1 MSQKHER
8 RSRVAA
14 ELEKLDFGDPRRAA
28 RGQLIAERLA
38 HQPKASLPVAM
49 RDDAELEGAY
59 RHLTSPAV
67 TLGNVV
73 APHVE
78 QTRQRVREAG
88 GAYVVHDTTDFT
100 FGGEAGRAGL
110 GPVQGGDQ
118 GFLAHLSLAVSA
130 DGQRMPLGL
139 LAVGTRVRGEAG
151 QRTVNERDKWALGMA
166 HASQGLEA
174 DSLIQLADREGD
186 VYEVLSWL
194 MQGQQRF
201 IVRAA
206 QDRVVLENLE
216 PEEKSRLFAVAQAAP
231 ALLEVEVQLGPRA
244 HKGRSAKDVRRHPVR
259 RTRKARLAYSAT
271 RVQLKRPAKASK
283 ELPAYQSVNVVRA
296 WEVQPP
302 EGQQPVEWIL
312 LTSEPIDTPQQVQKV
327 VEGYRTR
334 WCVEEYIKAVKTGC
348 AYEES
353 QLESAHAL
361 FNLLGYCLIVAY
373 ALLLLRA
380 QSRARQPLP
389 AEHFFTPAQLAC
401 LRALSRGALPA
412 APSVQDALLACAR
425 LGGHLRRNGL
435 PGWHT
440 LSIGYSRLLDYEQGF
455 LAAQRL
461 QGSISDQS

>member
-1 MSQKHER
+1 M
-8 RSRVAA
+8 
-14 ELEKLDFGDPRRAA
+14 
-28 RGQLIAERLA
+28 
-38 HQPKASLPVAM
+38 
-49 RDDAELEGAY
+49 
-59 RHLTSPAV
+59 
-67 TLGNVV
+67 
-73 APHVE
+73 
-78 QTRQRVREAG
+78 
-88 GAYVVHDTTDFT
+88 
-100 FGGEAGRAGL
+100 
-110 GPVQGGDQ
+110 
-118 GFLAHLSLAVSA
+118 
-130 DGQRMPLGL
+130 
-139 LAVGTRVRGEAG
+139 
-151 QRTVNERDKWALGMA
+151 
-166 HASQGLEA
+166 
-174 DSLIQLADREGD
+174 
-186 VYEVLSWL
+186 
-194 MQGQQRF
+194 
-201 IVRAA
+201 
-206 QDRVVLENLE
+206 LENLE

-231 ALLEVEVQLGPRA
+231 ARLEAEVQLGPRA

-283 ELPAYQSVNVVRA
+283 ELPAYQDVNVVRA

-401 LRALSRGALPA
+401 LRALSRRALPA
-412 APSVQDALLACAR
+412 APSVQEALLACAR
-425 LGGHLRRNGL
+425 KRSMKRCIC
-435 PGWHT
+435 
-440 LSIGYSRLLDYEQGF
+440 SE
-455 LAAQRL
+455 
-461 QGSISDQS
+461 

>member
-1 MSQKHER
+1 MG
-8 RSRVAA
+8 A
-14 ELEKLDFGDPRRAA
+14 ELEKLDFGDPRRSA
-28 RGQLIAERLA
+28 RGQLVGERLA

-49 RDDAELEGAY
+49 RDEAELEGAY

-88 GAYVVHDTTDFT
+88 CAYAVHDTTDFT
-100 FGGEAGRAGL
+100 FGGQAEREGL

-130 DGQRMPLGL
+130 DGQRVPLGL
-139 LAVGTRVRGEAG
+139 LAVGTRVRGPVG
-151 QRTVNERDKWALGMA
+151 RRTGNERDKWALGME
-166 HASQGLEA
+166 HAARGLEA
-174 DSLIQLADREGD
+174 DSLIHVADREGD

-194 MQGQQRF
+194 MQQRQRF

-206 QDRVVLENLE
+206 QDRVVLKQLQ
-216 PEEKSRLFAVAQAAP
+216 PEDKRHLFAAVQAAP
-231 ALLEVEVQLGPRA
+231 ALLQVDVQLGPRA
-244 HKGRSAKDVRRHPVR
+244 HKGRAAKDVRRHPVR
-259 RTRKARLAYSAT
+259 RSRKARLAYSAT
-271 RVQLKRPAKASK
+271 CVRLKRPAKASK
-283 ELPAYQSVNVVRA
+283 KLPAYQSINVVRA
-296 WEVQPP
+296 WEAQPP

-312 LTSEPIDTPQQVQKV
+312 LTSEPIDTPQGVQKV

-334 WCVEEYIKAVKTGC
+334 WCVEEYIQGVKTGC

-373 ALLLLRA
+373 ALLLMRA
-380 QSRARQPLP
+380 QSRALQPLP

-401 LRALSRGALPA
+401 LRALSRRALPSD
-412 APSVQDALLACAR
+412 PSVQDALLACAR

-435 PGWHT
+435 PGWRT
-440 LSIGYSRLLDYEQGF
+440 LSTGYSRLLDYEQGF

-461 QGSISDQS
+461 QGSTSDQS